1 MVKYWPHLERARSWV
16 LEDWSPEFEFSK
28 KKRGG
33 ASGVKHSL
41 NSRLYPEKK

>member
-33 ASGVKHSL
+33 GVRS
-41 NSRLYPEKK
+41 ET